1 MKQLRTLLFFAIIIV
16 IAACSSHDEIDLGT
30 TTNESP
36 SNTSSTN
43 SVSIKPILP
52 ARDFRAVWMATVG
65 HIDWPNRVGVG
76 REAEQK
82 AYYTRYL
89 DSLQAMN
96 INAILFQVRPR
107 SDAFYDSPYEP
118 WSQDISGYRGTSP
131 GWNPIPWLISEAH
144 KRGIQFHAWMNPY
157 RIATRS
163 SSSASFPSMDAEKT
177 QYGWPT
183 WDLYK
188 DYATLRIW
196 NPAYEATWNHLDNVL
211 ADHIQKFDIDGI
223 HYDDYFY
230 PSLSSGE
237 SMGDTWE
244 YNYLKDSRGG
254 FSSIED
260 FRRANVDSMIVHTQR
275 TIRKNNPYILFSVG
289 PQGNYDNDYNTMYSD
304 LETWSKNGWVDV
316 IMPQLYWSISSGY
329 FQRLDWFED
338 HCSYDSKVIAG
349 YGIYRW
355 GDGSGYYS
363 SNKELNDQFWYAYS
377 YKGSK
382 NYGAV
387 FYSAHWLLDNPQNI
401 NTIIHRQ
408 YTTQV
413 VPPYLGHGTESAN
426 KPAAP
431 QNLKSNKLTMT
442 WNSVPH
448 CYYGVYRS
456 NGNNVEATLVG
467 VTYENTFTV
476 PSNGYYFVTALTR
489 GLNAQSDISDIIY
502 VDNSTT
508 TGIKAIRR

>member
-1 MKQLRTLLFFAIIIV
+1 MKQIRTLLFIAVVLF
-16 IAACSSHDEIDLGT
+16 IAACSSTEDNELATTKEAPSTTGGT
-30 TTNESP
+30 T
-36 SNTSSTN
+36 
-43 SVSIKPILP
+43 SVEATPILP
-52 ARDFRAVWMATVG
+52 DRDFRAVWMATVG

-76 REAEQK
+76 IEAEQK

-107 SDAFYDSPYEP
+107 SDAMYESKYEP
-118 WSQDISGYRGTSP
+118 WSQDVSGYRGTSP
-131 GWNPIPWLISEAH
+131 GWNPIPWLVSEAH

-157 RIATRS
+157 RIATRT
-163 SSSASFPSMDAEKT
+163 SSAYSFPSMDAEKT

-188 DYATLRIW
+188 DYETLRIW
-196 NPAYEATWNHLDNVL
+196 NPAYEATWNHLDDVIK
-211 ADHIQKFDIDGI
+211 DHIQKFDIDGI

-237 SMGDTWE
+237 SMGDDWE
-244 YNYLKDSRGG
+244 YSYLKDSRGG

-275 TIRKNNPYILFSVG
+275 AIRSTNPYILFSVG
-289 PQGNYDNDYNTMYSD
+289 PQGNYENDYNTMYSD

-316 IMPQLYWSISSGY
+316 IIPQLYWSVASGY

-338 HCSYDSKVIAG
+338 HCSYDSKVVAG

-355 GDGSGYYS
+355 GNEYNYYS
-363 SNKELNDQFWYAYS
+363 GNQELNDQFWYAYS
-377 YKGSK
+377 YKGAK

-387 FYSAHWLLDNPQNI
+387 FYSAHWLLDNPQEI

-408 YTTQV
+408 YPTQV
-413 VPPYLGHGTESAN
+413 VPPYLGHGEESAN

-431 QNLKSNKLTMT
+431 QNVTFDHLKLS
-442 WNSVPH
+442 WNAVPH
-448 CYYGVYRS
+448 CYYAVYRS
-456 NGNNVEATLVG
+456 NGNNVKATLVS
-467 VTYENTFTV
+467 VTYDTTVSVPEN
-476 PSNGYYFVTALTR
+476 GDYFVTALTR
-489 GLNAQSDISDIIY
+489 GLNAQSDISQIVH
-502 VDNSTT
+502 VDQACT
-508 TGIKAIRR
+508 TGIKAIRK